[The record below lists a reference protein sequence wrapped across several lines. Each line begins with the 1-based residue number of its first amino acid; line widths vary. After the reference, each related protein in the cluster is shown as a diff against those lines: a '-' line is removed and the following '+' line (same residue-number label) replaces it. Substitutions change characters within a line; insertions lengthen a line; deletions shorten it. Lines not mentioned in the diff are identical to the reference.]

1 MNMIIKQIKIQN
13 YRTLEDIEVSFNGYY
28 TAISGK
34 NNAGKSNIIRAI
46 RGALNQ
52 GMRFRIRGGSYFGV
66 EGFDWNDDVTSWKK
80 EMKENISL
88 KLTMEIHKDSDAAIY
103 RFLTDFIF
111 KNNQDF
117 SISETEKLIIDYTKK
132 PNNTSEYKLY
142 LGTNEVEGDYQ
153 KREVLKRLRSTEC
166 LIFHNSTNRGMGP
179 FDDSMDRVSNFI
191 SAHDSQAI
199 NKKREELV
207 KLIQK
212 SLKDHQAELTKLLGN
227 LEEKY
232 EVSLSTRGLNFESES
247 IDISLKEKGADVSL
261 EDWGSGT
268 RNRTLIFL
276 NLLNAKR
283 AQQLSAESDRIT
295 PVVIIEEPECFLHPQ
310 AQAEFGRVLQDLAN
324 QLQIQIIT
332 TTHSPYLLSLKSPK
346 SNILLDRDLRT
357 KSKDASSHIVDTNT
371 DKWYEPFVV
380 ALGLNSSDFGPM
392 KDIIFSENSKILLV
406 EGPVDK
412 DYFEYFQRSIHGSN
426 ALIADIDIY
435 PYDGADNAKNTILM
449 NFIKKKFQKV
459 VITVDLDR
467 YNDVRKSIT
476 SIGFKENV
484 DFFAIGKKEPGKE
497 SIEGLIHS
505 SVWSTVL
512 ASNPELSMQAVMS
525 VGKEQKSA
533 KSELKK
539 KLLEEFVKM
548 PIAEETHKDFY
559 TIIKKINKAFVK

>member
-1 MNMIIKQIKIQN
+1 MIIKQIKIQN
-13 YRTLEDIEVSFNGYY
+13 YRTLENIEVSFHGYY

-66 EGFDWNDDVTSWKK
+66 EGFDWNDDITSWKK
-80 EMKENISL
+80 DTKENITL
-88 KLTMEIHKDSDAAIY
+88 KLTIEIHKDSDAAIY

-111 KNNQDF
+111 KQGF
-117 SISETEKLIIDYTKK
+117 SISETEKLEINYTKK
-132 PNNTSEYKLY
+132 PDNTSEYRLY

-179 FDDSMDRVSNFI
+179 FDESMDRVSNFI
-191 SAHDSQAI
+191 SAHDSVAI
-199 NKKREELV
+199 NKKRDELI

-310 AQAEFGRVLQDLAN
+310 AQAEFGRILQDLAN

-332 TTHSPYLLSLKSPK
+332 TTHSPYLLSLKSPE
-346 SNILLDRDLRT
+346 SNILLERDVRA
-357 KSKDASSHIVDTNT
+357 KSKDASSHVVDTNT
-371 DKWYEPFVV
+371 NQWYKPFVV

-392 KDIIFSENSKILLV
+392 KDIIFSEKSCILLV
-406 EGPVDK
+406 EGPIDK
-412 DYFEYFQRSIHGSN
+412 DYFEYFQTPIHGNN
-426 ALIADIDIY
+426 ALIPDIDIY

-459 VITVDLDR
+459 VMTVDIDR
-467 YNDVRKSIT
+467 YNDVKKSVL
-476 SIGFKENV
+476 SIGFKDNV
-484 DFFAIGKKEPGKE
+484 DFYAIGKKASGREC
-497 SIEGLIHS
+497 IEGLIPD
-505 SVWSTVL
+505 SVWTTVL
-512 ASNPELSMQAVMS
+512 STNPELSRRAVMGT
-525 VGKEQKSA
+525 GKEQKSA

-539 KLLEEFVKM
+539 KLLDEFVNI
-548 PIAEETHKDFY
+548 PITEESHKEFY
-559 TIIKKINKAFVK
+559 SLIKKINKAFAK

>member
-1 MNMIIKQIKIQN
+1 MIIKEIEIKN
-13 YRTLEDIEVSFNGYY
+13 YRTLENVGISFNGYY

-34 NNAGKSNIIRAI
+34 NNAGKSNIVRAI
-46 RGALNQ
+46 KGVLNQ

-80 EMKENISL
+80 DAKEDISL
-88 KLTMEIHKDSDAAIY
+88 KLIIEIHKDTDAAIY
-103 RFLTDFIF
+103 RFLTDLIF
-111 KNNQDF
+111 KDKRGF
-117 SISETEKLIIDYTKK
+117 SISETEILEIDYTKK
-132 PNNTSEYKLY
+132 PNNTSDYKLY
-142 LGTNEVEGDYQ
+142 LGKNEVEGDYQ
-153 KREVLKRLRSTEC
+153 KREVLKRLRNTEC
-166 LIFHNSTNRGMGP
+166 LIFHNSTNRGFGS
-179 FDDSMDRVSNFI
+179 FDESMDRVSNFI
-191 SAHDSQAI
+191 SAHDSIAI

-276 NLLNAKR
+276 NILNAKR
-283 AQQLSAESDRIT
+283 AQQYSAESDRIT

-332 TTHSPYLLSLKSPK
+332 TTHSPYLLSLKSPE
-346 SNILLDRDLRT
+346 SNILLDRNIT
-357 KSKDASSHIVDTNT
+357 PKSKDASSHVIDTNT

-406 EGPVDK
+406 EGPIDK
-412 DYFEYFQRSIHGSN
+412 EYFEYFQKSEHTTN
-426 ALIADIDIY
+426 ALIPDIDIY

-449 NFIKKKFQKV
+449 NFIKKKFHKV
-459 VITVDLDR
+459 VMTVDIDR
-467 YNDVRKSIT
+467 YNDVKKSIT
-476 SIGFKENV
+476 SIGFKDNM
-484 DFFAIGKKEPGKE
+484 DFFAIGKKESGKE
-497 SIEGLIHS
+497 CIEGLIP
-505 SVWSTVL
+505 STVWATVL
-512 ASNPELSMQAVMS
+512 SSNPDLSRKALMS
-525 VGKEQKSA
+525 TGKEQKSA
-533 KSELKK
+533 KNELKK
-539 KLLEEFVKM
+539 KLLDEFVKI
-548 PIAEETHKDFY
+548 PILEDTHKDFY
-559 TIIKKINKAFVK
+559 ALIKKINKAFLK

>member
-1 MNMIIKQIKIQN
+1 MIIKQIKIQN
-13 YRTLEDIEVSFNGYY
+13 YRTLENIEVSFNGYY

-66 EGFDWNDDVTSWKK
+66 EGFDWNDDITSWKK
-80 EMKENISL
+80 DTKENITL
-88 KLTMEIHKDSDAAIY
+88 KLTIEIHKDSDAAIY

-111 KNNQDF
+111 KQGF
-117 SISETEKLIIDYTKK
+117 SISETEKLEINYTKK
-132 PNNTSEYKLY
+132 PDNTSEYKLY

-179 FDDSMDRVSNFI
+179 FDESMDRVSNFI
-191 SAHDSQAI
+191 SAHDSVAI
-199 NKKREELV
+199 NKKRDELI

-310 AQAEFGRVLQDLAN
+310 AQAEFGRILQDLAN

-332 TTHSPYLLSLKSPK
+332 TTHSPYLLSLKSPE
-346 SNILLDRDLRT
+346 SNILLDRDVRA

-371 DKWYEPFVV
+371 DKWYKPFVV

-392 KDIIFSENSKILLV
+392 KDIIFSEKSCILLV
-406 EGPVDK
+406 EGPIDK
-412 DYFEYFQRSIHGSN
+412 DYFEYFQTPIHGNN
-426 ALIADIDIY
+426 ALIPDIDIY

-459 VITVDLDR
+459 VMTVDIDR
-467 YNDVRKSIT
+467 YNDVKKSVL
-476 SIGFKENV
+476 SIGFKDNV
-484 DFFAIGKKEPGKE
+484 DFYAIGKKASGKE
-497 SIEGLIHS
+497 CIEGLIPD
-505 SVWSTVL
+505 SVWTTVL
-512 ASNPELSMQAVMS
+512 STNPELSRRAVMGT
-525 VGKEQKSA
+525 GKEQKSA
-533 KSELKK
+533 KNELKK
-539 KLLEEFVKM
+539 KLLDEFVNI
-548 PIAEETHKDFY
+548 PITEESHKEFY
-559 TIIKKINKAFVK
+559 SLIKKINKAFAK

>member
-179 FDDSMDRVSNFI
+179 FGDSMDRVSNFI

-346 SNILLDRDLRT
+346 SNILLDRDIRT

-459 VITVDLDR
+459 VITVDVDR

>member
-1 MNMIIKQIKIQN
+1 MIIKQIKIQN

-283 AQQLSAESDRIT
+283 AQQFSAESDRIT

-346 SNILLDRDLRT
+346 SNILLDRDIRT

-459 VITVDLDR
+459 VITVDVDR

-533 KSELKK
+533 KNELKK